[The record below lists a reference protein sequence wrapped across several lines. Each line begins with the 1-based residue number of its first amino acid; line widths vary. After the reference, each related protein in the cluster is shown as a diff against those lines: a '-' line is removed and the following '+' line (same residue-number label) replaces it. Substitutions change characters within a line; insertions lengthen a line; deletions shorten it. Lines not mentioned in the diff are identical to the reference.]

1 MKVKEMKIF
10 KKNNFT
16 HILEKEINK
25 CINQCKTKEKKKS
38 SSEEETVKVRKTSHL
53 EETSMSFMQNENKQ
67 KNKSSSNEE
76 FVKIKSNENK
86 QEIDQDD
93 NEDSFSE
100 KSESD
105 LKPNIRGD
113 SKKSVLKI
121 ENNQK
126 SEVKNFEL
134 IKSICN
140 TKYFRGK
147 IKSHFK
153 IFFRLP

>member
-1 MKVKEMKIF
+1 
-10 KKNNFT
+10 
-16 HILEKEINK
+16 
-25 CINQCKTKEKKKS
+25 
-38 SSEEETVKVRKTSHL
+38 
-53 EETSMSFMQNENKQ
+53 MSFMQNENKQ

-76 FVKIKSNENK
+76 FLKIKSNENK
-86 QEIDQDD
+86 QEINQDD

-105 LKPNIRGD
+105 LKQNIRGD
-113 SKKSVLKI
+113 SNKSVLKI